1 MITNNNLEN
10 ECSICQENYLGG
22 PYSHAPVS
30 LQCGHVFG
38 RRCIVKWS
46 KESLTCPL
54 CRHEIS
60 SQEFAMPESFMRR
73 VLSERTIVI
82 GLTAFSHY
90 LFDDRQESIRVHA
103 AFIFFATSFM
113 TNLFLVSEA
122 TNWCLNGRSNPLPRA
137 KRLIESQLR
146 FALNIIIGSLVG
158 VALTSLTNIFH
169 NGYVSNSGP
178 G

>member
-60 SQEFAMPESFMRR
+60 SQEFAIPESFIKR
-73 VLSERTIVI
+73 LLERALTVSLNGLLAYNSYLGDRHVSIKKEAASTFIVASAVP
-82 GLTAFSHY
+82 L
-90 LFDDRQESIRVHA
+90 
-103 AFIFFATSFM
+103 
-113 TNLFLVSEA
+113 LFLAHKTV
-122 TNWCLNGRSNPLPRA
+122 TWCLSGRSNPLLTPRA
-137 KRLIESQLR
+137 KQMIGKQLHWV
-146 FALNIIIGSLVG
+146 LDTTIGTLVG
-158 VALTSLTNIFH
+158 VTVAAYIKH
-169 NGYVSNSGP
+169 I
-178 G
+178 